1 MSLRLLFR
9 DAGLVNVRSEPF
21 AADEQ
26 TFLGHQLNCLQRGGV
41 PVVFAEFIVDFPYGR
56 HSQRPNDSKNIEF
69 GVGWKRDRRSVGTG
83 GTHLNQR
90 YYEKKRIATEKNV
103 CKRKVVFDDTFCCC
117 ARGPTSLRSR
127 VISQRRGELV
137 AARGRVKVLAAA
149 RFRAMELITIL
160 NRCHRFRGFVYQ
172 HAHFSADKKSIE
184 VAVRPRRGS
193 AAVCSRCHLPA
204 PGYDQLA
211 ERRFEFI
218 PLWGFLVFLLYTMR
232 RVNCRRCGIVAVEEV
247 PWGDGKRTL
256 TKAYMLFLARWARRL
271 SWKETAGAFR
281 TSWDKVFDAVE
292 HVVTF
297 GLEHRVLGQIDAIGV
312 DEIQY
317 AKGHKYLTLVYQID
331 LDVTRLLWVGRE
343 RTIES
348 FRGFFT
354 VIGDELASK
363 IVFVCSD
370 MWEPYLKVIREKCSE
385 ALHILDR
392 FHIVAKMNKALDEI
406 RGGESRRI
414 ASEGGVP
421 VLKKSRWLLLKR
433 EENLKTEQRFRLRDL
448 LRYNLKTVRAYLLKE
463 AFQQLWD
470 YNSPAWA
477 GKFLD
482 DWCRQ
487 VMRSRIEPMKKIAR
501 SLRQH
506 RELIL
511 NYFRAQ
517 KLLSS
522 GVVEG
527 LNNKAKVTM
536 RKSYGFRT
544 FRCLELALYHSLGK
558 LPEPEST
565 HEFF

>member
-1 MSLRLLFR
+1 M
-9 DAGLVNVRSEPF
+9 
-21 AADEQ
+21 
-26 TFLGHQLNCLQRGGV
+26 LQ
-41 PVVFAEFIVDFPYGR
+41 
-56 HSQRPNDSKNIEF
+56 
-69 GVGWKRDRRSVGTG
+69 
-83 GTHLNQR
+83 
-90 YYEKKRIATEKNV
+90 
-103 CKRKVVFDDTFCCC
+103 
-117 ARGPTSLRSR
+117 
-127 VISQRRGELV
+127 
-137 AARGRVKVLAAA
+137 
-149 RFRAMELITIL
+149 LITIL
-160 NRCHRFRGFVYQ
+160 NRCHHFPGFVYHQ
-172 HAHFSADKKSIE
+172 ARFSLDHRSIE
-184 VAVRPRRGS
+184 IAVRPRKGS
-193 AAVCSRCHLPA
+193 AAICSRCHRPA
-204 PGYDQLA
+204 PGYDQLP

-218 PLWGFLVFLLYTMR
+218 PFWGFLVFLLYSMR
-232 RVNCRRCGIVAVEEV
+232 RVDCPRCQAVVVEQV

-256 TKAYMLFLARWARRL
+256 SKAYMLFLARWARRL
-271 SWKETAGAFR
+271 SWKETAEAFR
-281 TSWDKVFDAVE
+281 TSWEKVFDAVE
-292 HVVTF
+292 YVVTF
-297 GLEHRVLGQIDAIGV
+297 GLEHRVLGRIDAIGV

-348 FRGFFT
+348 FQGFFE
-354 VIGDELASK
+354 VIGDQLASK

-392 FHIVAKMNKALDEI
+392 FHIVAKMNQALDEV
-406 RGGESRRI
+406 RAGESRRM
-414 ASEGGVP
+414 AREGLEP

-463 AFQQLWD
+463 SFQQLWD
-470 YNSPAWA
+470 YNSATWA
-477 GKFLD
+477 GRFLD
-482 DWCRQ
+482 VWCRH

-517 KLLSS
+517 KMLSS

-544 FRCLELALYHSLGK
+544 FPALELALYHSLGK

-565 HEFF
+565 HDFF

>member
-1 MSLRLLFR
+1 M
-9 DAGLVNVRSEPF
+9 VE
-21 AADEQ
+21 
-26 TFLGHQLNCLQRGGV
+26 
-41 PVVFAEFIVDFPYGR
+41 
-56 HSQRPNDSKNIEF
+56 
-69 GVGWKRDRRSVGTG
+69 
-83 GTHLNQR
+83 
-90 YYEKKRIATEKNV
+90 
-103 CKRKVVFDDTFCCC
+103 
-117 ARGPTSLRSR
+117 
-127 VISQRRGELV
+127 
-137 AARGRVKVLAAA
+137 VLAVAV
-149 RFRAMELITIL
+149 FFAMELITIL
-160 NRCHRFRGFVYQ
+160 NRCHRFPGFVYQ
-172 HAHFSADKKSIE
+172 HARFSPDKKSIE

-193 AAVCSRCHLPA
+193 RAVCSGCHQPA
-204 PGYDQLA
+204 PGYDQLP

-218 PLWGFLVFLLYTMR
+218 PFWGFLIFFLYSMR
-232 RVNCRRCGIVAVEEV
+232 RVDCRRCRAVVVEEV
-247 PWGDGKRTL
+247 PWGDGKRHL
-256 TKAYMLFLARWARRL
+256 TNAYMLFLARWARRL
-271 SWKETAGAFR
+271 SWKETAEAFH
-281 TSWDKVFDAVE
+281 TSWDKVFDAVD

-297 GLEHRVLGQIDAIGV
+297 GLEHRLLGQIDAIGV

-331 LDVTRLLWVGRE
+331 LGVTRLLWVGRE

-348 FRGFFT
+348 FQGFFT

-392 FHIVAKMNKALDEI
+392 FHIVAKMNKALDEV
-406 RGGESRRI
+406 RAGESRRI
-414 ASEGGVP
+414 ASEGRVP

-433 EENLKTEQRFRLRDL
+433 EENLKDDQRFRLRDL

-470 YNSPAWA
+470 YNSPEWA
-477 GKFLD
+477 AAFLD
-482 DWCRQ
+482 EWCRQ

-517 KLLSS
+517 KLISS

-536 RKSYGFRT
+536 RKSYAFRT
-544 FRCLELALYHSLGK
+544 FRVLELALYHSLGK

-565 HEFF
+565 HDFF

>member
-1 MSLRLLFR
+1 M
-9 DAGLVNVRSEPF
+9 
-21 AADEQ
+21 
-26 TFLGHQLNCLQRGGV
+26 LQ
-41 PVVFAEFIVDFPYGR
+41 
-56 HSQRPNDSKNIEF
+56 
-69 GVGWKRDRRSVGTG
+69 
-83 GTHLNQR
+83 
-90 YYEKKRIATEKNV
+90 
-103 CKRKVVFDDTFCCC
+103 
-117 ARGPTSLRSR
+117 
-127 VISQRRGELV
+127 
-137 AARGRVKVLAAA
+137 
-149 RFRAMELITIL
+149 LITIL
-160 NRCHRFRGFVYQ
+160 NRCHRFPGFVY
-172 HAHFSADKKSIE
+172 HRARFSPDHRSIE
-184 VAVRPRRGS
+184 IAVRPRKGS
-193 AAVCSRCHLPA
+193 AAICSRCHQPA
-204 PGYDQLA
+204 PGYDRLP
-211 ERRFEFI
+211 ERPFEFI
-218 PLWGFLVFLLYTMR
+218 PFWGFLVFLLYSMR
-232 RVNCRRCGIVAVEEV
+232 RVDCPRCQAVVVEQV

-271 SWKETAGAFR
+271 SWKETAEAFR
-281 TSWDKVFDAVE
+281 TSWEKVFDAVE

-297 GLEHRVLGQIDAIGV
+297 GLEHRVLGRIDAIGV

-348 FRGFFT
+348 FQGFFR
-354 VIGDELASK
+354 VIGDDLASK
-363 IVFVCSD
+363 IVFICSD
-370 MWEPYLKVIREKCSE
+370 MWEPYLKIVREKCSD

-392 FHIVAKMNKALDEI
+392 FHIVAKMNKALDEV
-406 RGGESRRI
+406 RAGESRRM
-414 ASEGGVP
+414 AREGLKP
-421 VLKKSRWLLLKR
+421 ILKKSRWLLLKR

-448 LRYNLKTVRAYLLKE
+448 LRHNLKTVRAYLLKE
-463 AFQQLWD
+463 SFQQLWD
-470 YNSPAWA
+470 YNSATWA

-501 SLRQH
+501 SLREH

-517 KLLSS
+517 KMLSS

-544 FRCLELALYHSLGK
+544 FRALQLALYHSLGK

-565 HEFF
+565 HDFF

>member
-1 MSLRLLFR
+1 MSTGATASRFIL
-9 DAGLVNVRSEPF
+9 
-21 AADEQ
+21 
-26 TFLGHQLNCLQRGGV
+26 
-41 PVVFAEFIVDFPYGR
+41 VVFA
-56 HSQRPNDSKNIEF
+56 
-69 GVGWKRDRRSVGTG
+69 
-83 GTHLNQR
+83 
-90 YYEKKRIATEKNV
+90 
-103 CKRKVVFDDTFCCC
+103 
-117 ARGPTSLRSR
+117 
-127 VISQRRGELV
+127 V
-137 AARGRVKVLAAA
+137 AA
-149 RFRAMELITIL
+149 FRAMELTTIL
-160 NRCHRFRGFVYQ
+160 NRCHRFRGFVYSP
-172 HAHFSADKKSIE
+172 ARFSAHGKSIE
-184 VAVRPRRGS
+184 VAIRPRKGS
-193 AAVCSRCHLPA
+193 AAVCSGCHRPA
-204 PGYDQLA
+204 PGYDRLP

-218 PLWGFLVFLLYTMR
+218 PFWGLLVFFLYSMR
-232 RVNCRRCGIVAVEEV
+232 RVDCPRCRAVVAEEV

-256 TKAYMLFLARWARRL
+256 TKAYMLYLARWARRL
-271 SWKETAGAFR
+271 SWKETAEAFHS
-281 TSWDKVFDAVE
+281 SWDKVFDAVE
-292 HVVTF
+292 HVVSF
-297 GLEHRVLGQIDAIGV
+297 GLAHRALGPIDAIGV

-331 LDVTRLLWVGRE
+331 PGMTRLLWIGRE

-348 FRGFFT
+348 FQGFFT
-354 VIGDELASK
+354 YIGDELASK

-370 MWEPYLKVIREKCSE
+370 MWQPYLKVIRERCSQ

-392 FHIVAKMNKALDEI
+392 FHMVAKMNLALDDVRAE
-406 RGGESRRI
+406 ESRRMMR
-414 ASEGGVP
+414 EGRVP
-421 VLKKSRWLLLKR
+421 VLKKSRWLLLR
-433 EENLKTEQRFRLRDL
+433 RRQNLKDEQRFRLRDL
-448 LRYNLKTVRAYLLKE
+448 LRYNLRTVRAFLLKE

-482 DWCRQ
+482 EWCHQ
-487 VMRSRIEPMKKIAR
+487 TMRSRIEPMKKIAR

-536 RKSYGFRT
+536 RKAYGFRT
-544 FRCLELALYHSLGK
+544 FRVLELALYHTLAK

>member
-1 MSLRLLFR
+1 
-9 DAGLVNVRSEPF
+9 
-21 AADEQ
+21 
-26 TFLGHQLNCLQRGGV
+26 
-41 PVVFAEFIVDFPYGR
+41 VV
-56 HSQRPNDSKNIEF
+56 
-69 GVGWKRDRRSVGTG
+69 
-83 GTHLNQR
+83 
-90 YYEKKRIATEKNV
+90 
-103 CKRKVVFDDTFCCC
+103 
-117 ARGPTSLRSR
+117 
-127 VISQRRGELV
+127 
-137 AARGRVKVLAAA
+137 A
-149 RFRAMELITIL
+149 RFILGVRAFTIFPFMLQLITIL
-160 NRCHRFRGFVYQ
+160 NRCHRFPGFVYR
-172 HAHFSADKKSIE
+172 HARFSSDGKSIE
-184 VAVRPRRGS
+184 IAVSPRVGS
-193 AAVCSRCHLPA
+193 KAVCSGCHQPA
-204 PGYDQLA
+204 PGYDRLP

-218 PLWGFLVFLLYTMR
+218 PFWGFLVFLLYQMR
-232 RVNCRRCGIVAVEEV
+232 RVDCPRCQAVVVEEV

-256 TKAYMLFLARWARRL
+256 TRAYMMFLARWARRL
-271 SWKETAGAFR
+271 SWKETAEAFR

-292 HVVTF
+292 HIVDY
-297 GLEHRVLGQIDAIGV
+297 GLEHRKFGQIDAIGV

-331 LDVTRLLWVGRE
+331 LGVTRLLWVGRE

-348 FRGFFT
+348 FQGFFT

-392 FHIVAKMNKALDEI
+392 FHIVAKMNKAVDEV
-406 RGGESRRI
+406 RAGESRRM
-414 ASEGGVP
+414 AREGFMP

-433 EENLKTEQRFRLRDL
+433 QENLKTEQRFRLRDL
-448 LRYNLKTVRAYLLKE
+448 LRYNLKTVRAYILKE

-470 YNSPAWA
+470 YNSPTWA

-482 DWCRQ
+482 QWCRQ
-487 VMRSRIEPMKKIAR
+487 VMRSQIEPMKQIAR
-501 SLRQH
+501 SMRQH

-517 KLLSS
+517 KLFSS

-536 RKSYGFRT
+536 RRSYGFRT
-544 FRCLELALYHSLGK
+544 FRTLELALYHSLGK

>member
-1 MSLRLLFR
+1 ML
-9 DAGLVNVRSEPF
+9 
-21 AADEQ
+21 
-26 TFLGHQLNCLQRGGV
+26 T
-41 PVVFAEFIVDFPYGR
+41 
-56 HSQRPNDSKNIEF
+56 
-69 GVGWKRDRRSVGTG
+69 
-83 GTHLNQR
+83 
-90 YYEKKRIATEKNV
+90 
-103 CKRKVVFDDTFCCC
+103 
-117 ARGPTSLRSR
+117 
-127 VISQRRGELV
+127 
-137 AARGRVKVLAAA
+137 
-149 RFRAMELITIL
+149 LITIL
-160 NRCHRFRGFVYQ
+160 NRCHRFPGFVYHQ
-172 HAHFSADKKSIE
+172 ARFSSDHKSIE
-184 VAVRPRRGS
+184 IAVRPRQGS
-193 AAVCSRCHLPA
+193 KAVCSRCHQSA
-204 PGYDQLA
+204 PGYDQLP
-211 ERRFEFI
+211 ERSFQFI
-218 PLWGFLVFLLYTMR
+218 PLWGYLVFLLYAMR
-232 RVNCRRCGIVAVEEV
+232 RVNCRRCQAVVVEEV

-256 TKAYMLFLARWARRL
+256 TRAYMLFLARWARRL
-271 SWKETAGAFR
+271 SWKETAEAFR

-292 HVVTF
+292 HVVTY
-297 GLEHRVLGQIDAIGV
+297 GLEHRVFGQIDAIGV

-331 LDVTRLLWVGRE
+331 LGVTRLLWVGRE

-348 FRGFFT
+348 FQGFFQ

-363 IVFVCSD
+363 IAFVCSD

-392 FHIVAKMNKALDEI
+392 FHIVANMNKALDQV
-406 RGGESRRI
+406 RASQSRRM
-414 ASEGGVP
+414 ALEGRTP

-470 YNSPAWA
+470 YNSVQWA

-482 DWCRQ
+482 EWCRQ
-487 VMRSRIEPMKKIAR
+487 VMRSRIDPMKKIAR

-517 KLLSS
+517 KMLSS

-544 FRCLELALYHSLGK
+544 FRTLELALYHSLGK
-558 LPEPEST
+558 LGTRVHPRFLLTNQYHKP
-565 HEFF
+565 HR

>member
-1 MSLRLLFR
+1 VVTGFI
-9 DAGLVNVRSEPF
+9 LV
-21 AADEQ
+21 
-26 TFLGHQLNCLQRGGV
+26 
-41 PVVFAEFIVDFPYGR
+41 
-56 HSQRPNDSKNIEF
+56 
-69 GVGWKRDRRSVGTG
+69 
-83 GTHLNQR
+83 
-90 YYEKKRIATEKNV
+90 
-103 CKRKVVFDDTFCCC
+103 
-117 ARGPTSLRSR
+117 
-127 VISQRRGELV
+127 
-137 AARGRVKVLAAA
+137 VLA
-149 RFRAMELITIL
+149 FTGFHFMLQLITIL
-160 NRCHRFRGFVYQ
+160 NRCHRFPGFVYRQ
-172 HAHFSADKKSIE
+172 ARFSADHKSIE
-184 VAVRPRRGS
+184 IAVRPRKGS
-193 AAVCSRCHLPA
+193 VAVCSRCHQPA
-204 PGYDQLA
+204 PGYDQLP
-211 ERRFEFI
+211 ERCFEFI
-218 PLWGFLVFLLYTMR
+218 PFWGFLVFLLYSMR
-232 RVNCRRCGIVAVEEV
+232 RVDCRRCEAVVVEEV

-256 TKAYMLFLARWARRL
+256 TRAYMLFLARWARRL
-271 SWKETAGAFR
+271 SWKETAEAFR
-281 TSWDKVFDAVE
+281 TSWEKVFDAVE
-292 HVVTF
+292 YVVTF

-331 LDVTRLLWVGRE
+331 LGVIRLLWVGRE

-348 FRGFFT
+348 FQRFFA
-354 VIGDELASK
+354 VIGDEVASK
-363 IVFVCSD
+363 IAFVCSD

-392 FHIVAKMNKALDEI
+392 FHIVAKMNKALDEV
-406 RGGESRRI
+406 RAGESRRM
-414 ASEGGVP
+414 ASDGLAP

-527 LNNKAKVTM
+527 LNNKAKLTM

-544 FRCLELALYHSLGK
+544 FRALELALYHSLGK